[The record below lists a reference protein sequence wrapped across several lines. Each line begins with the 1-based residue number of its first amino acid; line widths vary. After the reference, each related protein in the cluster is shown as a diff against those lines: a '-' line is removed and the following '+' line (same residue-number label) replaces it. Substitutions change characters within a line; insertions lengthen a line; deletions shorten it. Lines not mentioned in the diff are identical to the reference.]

1 MKKFLFTLAALL
13 MAGSLCAEEYF
24 FIDDIQ
30 LTQEEAAAGVKKVVN
45 VKAHFDYAVSAWQ
58 VDFTLPEGVTIDM
71 AAKGSD
77 MTLTYQNQFVDEETL
92 DEYYAEATY
101 TPNLST
107 NDDKTRIIVAVMDTK
122 EYDPETGNAY
132 GICWRPGDYEQM
144 WRVRLVFPAGFEGG
158 DIVINSQPACGAN
171 IMPGLE
177 PCPKNQ
183 SNDKVCTVSVEGTTP
198 EPEVTE
204 KPVITWEA
212 NDETQEVVITVTGAG
227 EIVLYNDDVEVA
239 RGESPLTYT
248 VPYTDDPEGEEMGFS
263 ATAQE
268 EGKEVSEYALAT
280 VEVPGKPQV
289 VPDVTPKPIIEVLTD
304 MESETV
310 TVRATGYGHI
320 CIYWDDQLM
329 AEGDG
334 VAEWVIPF
342 GEDPE
347 GEEYGVSA
355 TAQEEGY
362 EVSEY
367 ALETVFVPGKAEPQP
382 YETPAPEIAT
392 DLTDDALVITATG
405 EGTVTVYVQTIDNE
419 TGEMT
424 VETYEGEGTVT
435 VEVPRGDEAYFI
447 NYWAVAQAD
456 EDAVPGSTQVSY
468 FVEVPAKEV
477 TPVDPSHDQGVWIV
491 TYLVDG
497 SEFWQEMLPSN
508 DDYTCIVRFSYG
520 NYGTFPYDPNKSMAE
535 NDAMRPD
542 MPFYIVI
549 DGVRYGAAEDG
560 TLCVLGTALSN
571 ELFENENLYVLEH
584 ALGRVYNMG
593 VAIDELDPSKK
604 YVYAAVAAYTE
615 VEEMNASK
623 TVAGVRYFN
632 MAGQE
637 MQEANGMTIVVTTYT
652 DGTTSA
658 VKVMK

>member
-13 MAGSLCAEEYF
+13 MAGSLYADNYLYIEDFEVAQADMGDY
-24 FIDDIQ
+24 I
-30 LTQEEAAAGVKKVVN
+30 EVPVM
-45 VKAHFDYAVSAWQ
+45 AHFDQYVSAWQ
-58 VDFTLPEGVTIDM
+58 VNITLPDGLTFDGNAEAGE
-71 AAKGSD
+71 D
-77 MTLTYQNQFVDEETL
+77 MTISYINDKGKNK
-92 DEYYAEATY
+92 TY
-101 TPNLST
+101 TLSLSQT
-107 NDDKTRIIVAVMDTK
+107 VG
-122 EYDPETGNAY
+122 ETTAAFIAASQQEGYYEVDGAWVSY
-132 GICWRPGDYEQM
+132 GAIKWEPGDYEEM
-144 WRVRLVFPAGFEGG
+144 FILYIVPAANFNGG
-158 DIVINSQPACGAN
+158 EIVVHTEPASGAD
-171 IMPGLE
+171 PRGE
-177 PCPKNQ
+177 VCPKNTEF
-183 SNDKVCTVSVEGTTP
+183 DKVCTVTVEGGAQ
-198 EPEVTE
+198 PEVTE
-204 KPVITWEA
+204 APVITY
-212 NDETQEVVITVTGAG
+212 DEETFTVTATGAG
-227 EIVLYNDDVEVA
+227 EVKLYVNGEEVENPYTFEL
-239 RGESPLTYT
+239 GEEETTYT
-248 VPYTDDPEGEEMGFS
+248 VT

-268 EGKEVSEYALAT
+268 EGKEISETAT
-280 VEVPGKPQV
+280 LEVTVPAAPV
-289 VPDVTPKPIIEVLTD
+289 VIEVTPKPIIDVFDDPEAQ
-304 MESETV
+304 TV
-310 TVRATGYGHI
+310 TVKASGYGHI
-320 CIYWDDQLM
+320 CIYWDDMLQ
-329 AEGDG
+329 AEGEG
-334 VAEWVIPF
+334 EAVWVIPY
-342 GEDPE
+342 GDDPE

-355 TAQEEGY
+355 TAQEEGK

-382 YETPAPEIAT
+382 YETPAPEVVET
-392 DLTDDALVITATG
+392 MTDDALMITATG
-405 EGTVTVYVQTIDNE
+405 EGTVTIYVQTIDNE

-424 VETYEGEGTVT
+424 TETYEGEGTVSA
-435 VEVPRGDEAYFI
+435 VIPRGDEAYFI

-456 EDAVPGSTQVSY
+456 EDAVPGSTQVAY

-477 TPVDPSHDQGVWIV
+477 TPVDPSHEQGVWIV

-508 DDYTCIVRFSYG
+508 NDYTCIVRFSYG

-535 NDAMRPD
+535 NDAMRPN

-571 ELFENENLYVLEH
+571 ELFENENDYVLEN

>member
-13 MAGSLCAEEYF
+13 MASNLYADQMF
-24 FIDDIQ
+24 FIDDFEVS
-30 LTQEEAAAGVKKVVN
+30 QELLQNENARQRRMKVN
-45 VKAHFDYAVSAWQ
+45 VKAHFDYLVSGWQ
-58 VDFTLPEGVTIDM
+58 VNLTLPEGVEIKNCEALEGMTIQGLD
-71 AAKGSD
+71 AEGYPKAFPVALSNN
-77 MTLTYQNQFVDEETL
+77 LTAGTFIGASTEAG
-92 DEYYAEATY
+92 YYYPEGQGPDTDDP
-101 TPNLST
+101 TPIGAN
-107 NDDKTRIIVAVMDTK
+107 KWV
-122 EYDPETGNAY
+122 
-132 GICWRPGDYEQM
+132 PGDYVMFSVTLEFSQD
-144 WRVRLVFPAGFEGG
+144 FQGG
-158 DIVINSQPACGAN
+158 EIGVEASYACGDDPRADL
-171 IMPGLE
+171 I
-177 PCPKNQ
+177 CPKNLT
-183 SNDKVCTVSVEGTTP
+183 SEATCTVTVEGGS
-198 EPEVTE
+198 EPEKTE
-204 KPVITWEA
+204 APVITYD
-212 NDETQEVVITVTGAG
+212 DETFTVSATGAG
-227 EIVLYNDDVEVA
+227 TVKLYVNGEEVSNPYTFEL
-239 RGESPLTYT
+239 GEEETIYT
-248 VPYTDDPEGEEMGFS
+248 VT

-268 EGKEVSEYALAT
+268 EGKEISETAT
-280 VEVPGKPQV
+280 LEVTVPAAPVVVE
-289 VPDVTPKPIIEVLTD
+289 VTPKPIIDVLTD
-304 MESETV
+304 QESETV
-310 TVRATGYGHI
+310 TVRATGDGHI

-329 AEGDG
+329 AEGEG

-355 TAQEEGY
+355 TAQEEGK

-367 ALETVFVPGKAEPQP
+367 ALATVFVPGKAEPQP
-382 YETPAPEIAT
+382 YETPAPAVTTEET
-392 DLTDDALVITATG
+392 DEAIVITATG
-405 EGTVTVYVQTIDNE
+405 EGTVTLYVQIIDNE

-424 VETYEGEGTVT
+424 TETYEGEGTVSA
-435 VEVPRGDEAYFI
+435 VVPRGEETYYI
-447 NYWAVAQAD
+447 NYWAVAQAN
-456 EDAVPGSTQVSY
+456 EDAEPGSTQVSY
-468 FVEVPAKEV
+468 FVEVPAKEII
-477 TPVDPSHDQGVWIV
+477 PVDPSHEQGVWIV
-491 TYLVDG
+491 TFLAG
-497 SEFWQEMLPSN
+497 GEEFWQEMLPSN
-508 DDYTCIVRFSYG
+508 EDYTCIVRFSYG

-571 ELFENENLYVLEH
+571 ELYENENLYVLEH

>member
-1 MKKFLFTLAALL
+1 MKHAVAGPDLNINTLDAV
-13 MAGSLCAEEYF
+13 GNP
-24 FIDDIQ
+24 
-30 LTQEEAAAGVKKVVN
+30 KVVVN
-45 VKAHFDYAVSAWQ
+45 DVNFSAADNKII
-58 VDFTLPEGVTIDM
+58 VACVTAGYYYPEGADPDEDDPVTCM
-71 AAKGSD
+71 AAKW
-77 MTLTYQNQFVDEETL
+77 E
-92 DEYYAEATY
+92 
-101 TPNLST
+101 
-107 NDDKTRIIVAVMDTK
+107 
-122 EYDPETGNAY
+122 
-132 GICWRPGDYEQM
+132 PGDYDCMVTVTLQFAQE
-144 WRVRLVFPAGFEGG
+144 FTGG
-158 DIVINSQPACGAN
+158 DLIVKTEPASGQDPRGN
-171 IMPGLE
+171 T
-177 PCPKNQ
+177 CPKNEVWE
-183 SNDKVCTVSVEGTTP
+183 KTCVITVEGGTV

-204 KPVITWEA
+204 TPVITWEA
-212 NDETQEVVITVTGAG
+212 NDEAQEVVITVTGAG
-227 EIVLYNDDVEVA
+227 ELVLYNDDVEVA

-280 VEVPGKPQV
+280 VEVPGKTPV
-289 VPDVTPKPIIEVLTD
+289 APEVTEAPVITYDE
-304 MESETV
+304 ETF
-310 TVRATGYGHI
+310 T
-320 CIYWDDQLM
+320 
-329 AEGDG
+329 
-334 VAEWVIPF
+334 
-342 GEDPE
+342 
-347 GEEYGVSA
+347 VSA
-355 TAQEEGY
+355 TGAGEVKLYVNGEEVENPYTFELGEEETTYTVTATAKEEGKEISETATL
-362 EVSEY
+362 EV
-367 ALETVFVPGKAEPQP
+367 TVPGKAEPQP
-382 YETPAPEIAT
+382 YETPAPEIVET
-392 DLTDDALVITATG
+392 MTDDALLITANG
-405 EGTVTVYVQTIDNE
+405 EGTVTLYVQTIDNE

-424 VETYEGEGTVT
+424 TETYEGEGTVSA
-435 VEVPRGDEAYFI
+435 VIPRGEETYYI
-447 NYWAVAQAD
+447 NYWAVAQAN
-456 EDAVPGSTQVSY
+456 EDAEPGSTQVAY

-477 TPVDPSHDQGVWIV
+477 TPVDPSHEQGVWIV
-491 TYLVDG
+491 TFLAG
-497 SEFWQEMLPSN
+497 GEEFWQEMLPSN
-508 DDYTCIVRFSYG
+508 EDYTCIVRFSYG

>member
-13 MAGSLCAEEYF
+13 MAGSLYADNYLYIEDFEVAQADMGDY
-24 FIDDIQ
+24 I
-30 LTQEEAAAGVKKVVN
+30 EVPVM
-45 VKAHFDYAVSAWQ
+45 AHFDQYVSAWQ
-58 VDFTLPEGVTIDM
+58 VNITLPDGLTFDGNAEAGE
-71 AAKGSD
+71 D
-77 MTLTYQNQFVDEETL
+77 MTISYINDKGKNK
-92 DEYYAEATY
+92 TY
-101 TPNLST
+101 TLSLSQT
-107 NDDKTRIIVAVMDTK
+107 VG
-122 EYDPETGNAY
+122 ETTAAFIAASQQEGYYEVDGAWVSY
-132 GICWRPGDYEQM
+132 GAIKWEPGDYEEM
-144 WRVRLVFPAGFEGG
+144 FILYIVPAANFNGG
-158 DIVINSQPACGAN
+158 EIVVHTEPASGAD
-171 IMPGLE
+171 PRGE
-177 PCPKNQ
+177 VCPKNTEF
-183 SNDKVCTVSVEGTTP
+183 DKVCTVTVEGGTV

-329 AEGDG
+329 AEGEG

-382 YETPAPEIAT
+382 YETPAPEVVET
-392 DLTDDALVITATG
+392 MTDDALMITATG
-405 EGTVTVYVQTIDNE
+405 EGTVTIYVQTIDNE

-424 VETYEGEGTVT
+424 TETYEGEGTVSA
-435 VEVPRGDEAYFI
+435 VIPRGDEAYFI

-456 EDAVPGSTQVSY
+456 EDAVPGSTQVAY

-477 TPVDPSHDQGVWIV
+477 TPVDPSHEQGVWIV

-508 DDYTCIVRFSYG
+508 NDYTCIVRFSYG

-535 NDAMRPD
+535 NDAMRPN

-571 ELFENENLYVLEH
+571 ELFENENDYVLEN

>member
-13 MAGSLCAEEYF
+13 MAGSLYADNYLYIEDFEITEDSYMEGLVNADGEEF
-24 FIDDIQ
+24 TGI
-30 LTQEEAAAGVKKVVN
+30 LVPVA
-45 VKAHFDYAVSAWQ
+45 AHFEQYVSAWE
-58 VDFTLPEGVTIDM
+58 VTINMPEGLTAKNFMTGDGATISYKNNLGQNKSLEASITTMDYVKYIAITTAATMGYWKPEGSTKWEAYGVVKWDPGEYADM
-71 AAKGSD
+71 FYLMVEVDPTFNGGEIVVHTAPSSGSD
-77 MTLTYQNQFVDEETL
+77 
-92 DEYYAEATY
+92 
-101 TPNLST
+101 
-107 NDDKTRIIVAVMDTK
+107 TRGEV
-122 EYDPETGNAY
+122 
-132 GICWRPGDYEQM
+132 
-144 WRVRLVFPAGFEGG
+144 
-158 DIVINSQPACGAN
+158 
-171 IMPGLE
+171 
-177 PCPKNQ
+177 CPKNTEF
-183 SNDKVCTVSVEGTTP
+183 DKVCNVTAEGTTP
-198 EPEVTE
+198 VPEVTAT
-204 KPVITWEA
+204 PVINW
-212 NDETQEVVITVTGAG
+212 DEETFTVSATGAG
-227 EIVLYNDDVEVA
+227 TVKLYVNGEEVSNPYTFEL
-239 RGESPLTYT
+239 GEEETTYT
-248 VPYTDDPEGEEMGFS
+248 VT

-268 EGKEVSEYALAT
+268 EGKEISETAT
-280 VEVPGKPQV
+280 LEVTVPAAPVVVE
-289 VPDVTPKPIIEVLTD
+289 VTPKPIIEVLTD
-304 MESETV
+304 QESETV

-320 CIYWDDQLM
+320 CIYWDDQLQ
-329 AEGDG
+329 AEGEG

-382 YETPAPEIAT
+382 YETPAPEVVET
-392 DLTDDALVITATG
+392 MTDDALMITATG
-405 EGTVTVYVQTIDNE
+405 EGTVTIYVQTIDNE

-424 VETYEGEGTVT
+424 TETYEGEGTVSA
-435 VEVPRGDEAYFI
+435 VIPRGDEAYFI

-456 EDAVPGSTQVSY
+456 EDAVPGSTQVAY

-477 TPVDPSHDQGVWIV
+477 TPVDPSHEQGVWIV

-508 DDYTCIVRFSYG
+508 NDYTCIVRFSYG

>member
-13 MAGSLCAEEYF
+13 MAGSLYADNYLYIEDFEVAQADMGDY
-24 FIDDIQ
+24 I
-30 LTQEEAAAGVKKVVN
+30 EVPVM
-45 VKAHFDYAVSAWQ
+45 AHFDQYVSAWQ
-58 VDFTLPEGVTIDM
+58 VNITLPDGLTFDGNAEAGE
-71 AAKGSD
+71 D
-77 MTLTYQNQFVDEETL
+77 MTIPYINDKGKNK
-92 DEYYAEATY
+92 TY
-101 TPNLST
+101 TLSLSQT
-107 NDDKTRIIVAVMDTK
+107 VG
-122 EYDPETGNAY
+122 ETTAAFIAASQQEGYYEVDGAWVSY
-132 GICWRPGDYEQM
+132 GAIKWEPGDYEEM
-144 WRVRLVFPAGFEGG
+144 FILYIVPAANFNGG
-158 DIVINSQPACGAN
+158 EIVVHTEPASGAD
-171 IMPGLE
+171 PRGE
-177 PCPKNQ
+177 VCPKNTEF
-183 SNDKVCTVSVEGTTP
+183 DKVCTVTVEGGTV
-198 EPEVTE
+198 EPEVTAT
-204 KPVITWEA
+204 PVINW
-212 NDETQEVVITVTGAG
+212 DEETFTVSATGAG
-227 EIVLYNDDVEVA
+227 TVKLYVNGEEVSNPYTFEL
-239 RGESPLTYT
+239 GEEETTYT
-248 VPYTDDPEGEEMGFS
+248 VT

-268 EGKEVSEYALAT
+268 EGKEISETAT
-280 VEVPGKPQV
+280 LEVTVPAAPVVVE
-289 VPDVTPKPIIEVLTD
+289 VTPKPIIEVLTD
-304 MESETV
+304 QESETV
-310 TVRATGYGHI
+310 TVRATGDGHI
-320 CIYWDDQLM
+320 CIYWDDQLQ
-329 AEGDG
+329 AEGEG

-355 TAQEEGY
+355 TAQEEGK

-367 ALETVFVPGKAEPQP
+367 ALATVFVPGKSVEPQP
-382 YETPAPEIAT
+382 YETPAPEIVET
-392 DLTDDALVITATG
+392 MTDDALLITATG
-405 EGTVTVYVQTIDNE
+405 EGTVTLYVQTIDNE

-424 VETYEGEGTVT
+424 TETYEGEGTVSA
-435 VEVPRGDEAYFI
+435 VIPRGEETYYI
-447 NYWAVAQAD
+447 NYWAVAQAN
-456 EDAVPGSTQVSY
+456 EDAEPGSTQVSY

-477 TPVDPSHDQGVWIV
+477 TPVDPSHEQGVWIV
-491 TYLVDG
+491 TFLAG
-497 SEFWQEMLPSN
+497 GEEFWQEMLPSN
-508 DDYTCIVRFSYG
+508 EDYTCIVRFSYG

>member
-13 MAGSLCAEEYF
+13 MAGSLYADNYLYIEDFEVAQADMGDY
-24 FIDDIQ
+24 I
-30 LTQEEAAAGVKKVVN
+30 EVPVM
-45 VKAHFDYAVSAWQ
+45 AHFDQYVSAWQ
-58 VDFTLPEGVTIDM
+58 VNITLPDGLTFDGNAEAGE
-71 AAKGSD
+71 D
-77 MTLTYQNQFVDEETL
+77 MTIPYINDKGKNK
-92 DEYYAEATY
+92 TY
-101 TPNLST
+101 TLSLSQT
-107 NDDKTRIIVAVMDTK
+107 VG
-122 EYDPETGNAY
+122 ETTAAFIAASQQEGYYEVDGAWVSY
-132 GICWRPGDYEQM
+132 GAIKWEPGDYEEM
-144 WRVRLVFPAGFEGG
+144 FILYIVPAANFNGG
-158 DIVINSQPACGAN
+158 EIVVHTEPASGAD
-171 IMPGLE
+171 PRGE
-177 PCPKNQ
+177 VCPKNTEF
-183 SNDKVCTVSVEGTTP
+183 DKVCTVTVEGGTV
-198 EPEVTE
+198 EPEVTAT
-204 KPVITWEA
+204 PVINW
-212 NDETQEVVITVTGAG
+212 DEETFTVSATGAG
-227 EIVLYNDDVEVA
+227 EVKLYVNGEEVENPYTFEL
-239 RGESPLTYT
+239 GEEETTYT
-248 VPYTDDPEGEEMGFS
+248 VT
-263 ATAQE
+263 ATAKE
-268 EGKEVSEYALAT
+268 EGKEISETAT
-280 VEVPGKPQV
+280 LEVTVPAAPV
-289 VPDVTPKPIIEVLTD
+289 VIEVTPKPIIDVLTD
-304 MESETV
+304 QESETV
-310 TVRATGYGHI
+310 TVRATGDGHI
-320 CIYWDDQLM
+320 CIYWDDQLQ
-329 AEGDG
+329 AEGEG

-355 TAQEEGY
+355 TAQEEGK

-367 ALETVFVPGKAEPQP
+367 ALATVFVPGKSGEQPP

-477 TPVDPSHDQGVWIV
+477 TPVDPSHEQGVWIV
-491 TYLVDG
+491 TFLEG
-497 SEFWQEMLPSN
+497 GEEFWQEMLPSN
-508 DDYTCIVRFSYG
+508 NDYTCIVRFSYG

-615 VEEMNASK
+615 LEEMNASK

>member
-107 NDDKTRIIVAVMDTK
+107 NDDKTRVIVAVMDTK

-144 WRVRLVFPAGFEGG
+144 WRVRLVFPAGFQGG

-183 SNDKVCTVSVEGTTP
+183 NNESVCTVSVEGGAQ
-198 EPEVTE
+198 PEVTAT
-204 KPVITWEA
+204 PVINW
-212 NDETQEVVITVTGAG
+212 DEETFTVSATGAG
-227 EIVLYNDDVEVA
+227 EVKLYVNGEEVENPYTFEL
-239 RGESPLTYT
+239 GEEETTYT
-248 VPYTDDPEGEEMGFS
+248 VT
-263 ATAQE
+263 ATAKE
-268 EGKEVSEYALAT
+268 EGKEISETAT
-280 VEVPGKPQV
+280 LEVTVPAAPVVVE
-289 VPDVTPKPIIEVLTD
+289 VTPKPIIDVLTD
-304 MESETV
+304 QESETV
-310 TVRATGYGHI
+310 TVRATGDGHI
-320 CIYWDDQLM
+320 CIYWDDQLQ
-329 AEGDG
+329 AEGEG

-355 TAQEEGY
+355 TAQEEGK

-367 ALETVFVPGKAEPQP
+367 ALATVFVPGKAEPQP

-424 VETYEGEGTVT
+424 VETYEGEGTVSA
-435 VEVPRGDEAYFI
+435 VIPRGEETYYI
-447 NYWAVAQAD
+447 NYWAVAQAN
-456 EDAVPGSTQVSY
+456 EDAEPGSTQVSY
-468 FVEVPAKEV
+468 FVEVPAKV
-477 TPVDPSHDQGVWIV
+477 DVPPVDPEDHSQGVWIV
-491 TYLVDG
+491 TYRYNEATGEYYEWWD
-497 SEFWQEMLPSN
+497 EMLPSN
-508 DDYTCIVRFSYG
+508 GDFTCVVRFSYG
-520 NYGTFPYDPNKSMAE
+520 DYGHFPYDPNKTDAE
-535 NDAMRPD
+535 NDALRPD

-549 DGVRYGAAEDG
+549 NGVRYGAAEDG

-571 ELFENENLYVLEH
+571 PLYENENLYVLEH
-584 ALGRVYNMG
+584 ALGRPYNMG
-593 VAIDELDPSKK
+593 VNIDETDPSKMF
-604 YVYAAVAAYTE
+604 VYAAVAGGYTE
-615 VEEMNASK
+615 LEEMNASK

>member
-13 MAGSLCAEEYF
+13 MAGSLYADNYLYIEDFEVAQADMGDY
-24 FIDDIQ
+24 I
-30 LTQEEAAAGVKKVVN
+30 EVPVM
-45 VKAHFDYAVSAWQ
+45 AHFDQYVSAWQ
-58 VDFTLPEGVTIDM
+58 VNITLPDGLTFDGNAEAGE
-71 AAKGSD
+71 D
-77 MTLTYQNQFVDEETL
+77 MTIPYINDKGKNK
-92 DEYYAEATY
+92 TY
-101 TPNLST
+101 TLSLSQT
-107 NDDKTRIIVAVMDTK
+107 VG
-122 EYDPETGNAY
+122 ETTAAFIAASQQEGYYEVDGAWVSY
-132 GICWRPGDYEQM
+132 GAIKWEPGDYEEM
-144 WRVRLVFPAGFEGG
+144 FILYIVPAADFKGG
-158 DIVINSQPACGAN
+158 EIVVHTEPASGAD
-171 IMPGLE
+171 PRGE
-177 PCPKNQ
+177 VCPKNTEF
-183 SNDKVCTVSVEGTTP
+183 DKVCTVTVEGGTV
-198 EPEVTE
+198 EPEVTAT
-204 KPVITWEA
+204 PVINW
-212 NDETQEVVITVTGAG
+212 DEETFTVSATGAG
-227 EIVLYNDDVEVA
+227 EVKLYVNGEEVENPYTFEL
-239 RGESPLTYT
+239 GEEETTYT
-248 VPYTDDPEGEEMGFS
+248 VT

-268 EGKEVSEYALAT
+268 EGKEISETAT
-280 VEVPGKPQV
+280 LEVTVPAAPVVVE
-289 VPDVTPKPIIEVLTD
+289 VTPKPIIEVLTD
-304 MESETV
+304 QESETV
-310 TVRATGYGHI
+310 TVRATGDGHI
-320 CIYWDDQLM
+320 CIYWDDQLQ
-329 AEGDG
+329 AEGEG

-355 TAQEEGY
+355 TAQEEGK

-367 ALETVFVPGKAEPQP
+367 ALATVFVPGKSGEQPP

-477 TPVDPSHDQGVWIV
+477 TPVDPSHEQGVWIV
-491 TYLVDG
+491 TFLEG
-497 SEFWQEMLPSN
+497 GEEFWQEMLPSN
-508 DDYTCIVRFSYG
+508 NDYTCIVRFSYG

-615 VEEMNASK
+615 LEEMNASK

>member
-1 MKKFLFTLAALL
+1 MFILYIVPAANFN
-13 MAGSLCAEEYF
+13 GGE
-24 FIDDIQ
+24 I
-30 LTQEEAAAGVKKVVN
+30 VVHTEP
-45 VKAHFDYAVSAWQ
+45 ASGA
-58 VDFTLPEGVTIDM
+58 
-71 AAKGSD
+71 
-77 MTLTYQNQFVDEETL
+77 
-92 DEYYAEATY
+92 
-101 TPNLST
+101 
-107 NDDKTRIIVAVMDTK
+107 
-122 EYDPETGNAY
+122 DPRGE
-132 GICWRPGDYEQM
+132 
-144 WRVRLVFPAGFEGG
+144 V
-158 DIVINSQPACGAN
+158 
-171 IMPGLE
+171 
-177 PCPKNQ
+177 CPKNTEF
-183 SNDKVCTVSVEGTTP
+183 DKVCTVTVEGGTV
-198 EPEVTE
+198 EPEVTAT
-204 KPVITWEA
+204 PVINW
-212 NDETQEVVITVTGAG
+212 DEETFTVSATGAG
-227 EIVLYNDDVEVA
+227 EVKLYVNGEEVENPYTFEL
-239 RGESPLTYT
+239 GEEETTYT
-248 VPYTDDPEGEEMGFS
+248 VT

-268 EGKEVSEYALAT
+268 EGKEISETAT
-280 VEVPGKPQV
+280 LEVTVPAAPVVVE
-289 VPDVTPKPIIEVLTD
+289 VTPKPIIDVLTD
-304 MESETV
+304 QESETV
-310 TVRATGYGHI
+310 TVRATGDGHI

-329 AEGDG
+329 AEGEG

-355 TAQEEGY
+355 TAQEEGK

-367 ALETVFVPGKAEPQP
+367 ALATVFVPGKSVEPQP
-382 YETPAPEIAT
+382 YETPAPEIVET
-392 DLTDDALVITATG
+392 MTDDALLITATG
-405 EGTVTVYVQTIDNE
+405 EGTVTLYVQTIDNE

-424 VETYEGEGTVT
+424 TETYEGEGTVSA
-435 VEVPRGDEAYFI
+435 VIPRGEEAYYI
-447 NYWAVAQAD
+447 NYWAVAQAN
-456 EDAVPGSTQVSY
+456 EDAEPGSTQVAY

-477 TPVDPSHDQGVWIV
+477 TPVDPSHEQGVWIV
-491 TYLVDG
+491 TFLAG
-497 SEFWQEMLPSN
+497 GEEFWQEMLPSN
-508 DDYTCIVRFSYG
+508 EDYTCIVRFSYG

>member
-1 MKKFLFTLAALL
+1 MKKFLFTLAALM
-13 MAGSLCAEEYF
+13 MAGSAFADNYF
-24 FIDDIQ
+24 FIEDFEVPQDK
-30 LTQEEAAAGVKKVVN
+30 LGSTMKVD
-45 VKAHFDYAVSAWQ
+45 VKAHFDNYVSAWQ
-58 VDFTLPEGVTIDM
+58 FDLGYMEENGDVVMNALPEGITKVTSAAGADM
-71 AAKGSD
+71 KN
-77 MTLTYQNQFVDEETL
+77 MP
-92 DEYYAEATY
+92 Y
-101 TPNLST
+101 TGDDGEDYDDYSPNLKKGM
-107 NDDKTRIIVAVMDTK
+107 DGTRIIVAADQ
-122 EYDPETGNAY
+122 GNYSPDGELY
-132 GICWRPGDYEQM
+132 GCVKWAPADYGQM
-144 WRVRLVFPAGFEGG
+144 WTFTFTIAADFKGATLVLQTAP
-158 DIVINSQPACGAN
+158 SCGTDTRPEVQENA
-171 IMPGLE
+171 
-177 PCPKNQ
+177 CPKNETFVR
-183 SNDKVCTVSVEGTTP
+183 NTVITVEGGTV

-204 KPVITWEA
+204 KPVITTE
-212 NDETQEVVITVTGAG
+212 EVENGVMVTATGNG
-227 EIVLYNDDVEVA
+227 HICLYVEDVLVA
-239 RGESPLTYT
+239 
-248 VPYTDDPEGEEMGFS
+248 EGEGTASYLIESSELEEEYGVS

-280 VEVPGKPQV
+280 VYVPAAVV
-289 VPDVTPKPIIEVLTD
+289 VPEVTPKPIIDILTD
-304 MESETV
+304 QESETV

-329 AEGDG
+329 AEGEG

-367 ALETVFVPGKAEPQP
+367 ALATVFVPGKAEPQP
-382 YETPAPEIAT
+382 YETPAPEVVET
-392 DLTDDALVITATG
+392 MTDDALLITATG
-405 EGTVTVYVQTIDNE
+405 EGTVTIYVQTIDNE
-419 TGEMT
+419 TGAIT
-424 VETYEGEGTVT
+424 TETYEGEGTVSA
-435 VEVPRGDEAYFI
+435 VIPRGDETYFI
-447 NYWAVAQAD
+447 NYWAVAQAN
-456 EDAVPGSTQVSY
+456 EDAEPGSTQVSY
-468 FVEVPAKEV
+468 FVEVPAQEI
-477 TPVDPSHDQGVWIV
+477 TPVDPSHEQGVWIV

-497 SEFWQEMLPSN
+497 TEFWQEMLPSN
-508 DDYTCIVRFSYG
+508 NDYTCIVRFSYG

-535 NDAMRPD
+535 NDAMRPN

-571 ELFENENLYVLEH
+571 ELFENENDYVLEN

>member
-13 MAGSLCAEEYF
+13 MAGTAFADNYLFIEDFEVTEESYMEGLVDADGNEF
-24 FIDDIQ
+24 TGLLIPV
-30 LTQEEAAAGVKKVVN
+30 A
-45 VKAHFDYAVSAWQ
+45 AHFDQYVSAWQ
-58 VDFTLPEGVTIDM
+58 LAITMPDGLTVKNFMTGDAATISYKNNLGQNKTVEAGITTTDFLNYIALTSATVMGYWKPEG
-71 AAKGSD
+71 
-77 MTLTYQNQFVDEETL
+77 
-92 DEYYAEATY
+92 
-101 TPNLST
+101 ST
-107 NDDKTRIIVAVMDTK
+107 KW
-122 EYDPETGNAY
+122 ESY
-132 GICWRPGDYEQM
+132 GVVKWEPGDYADMIYLMVDVAPNFNGGEI
-144 WRVRLVFPAGFEGG
+144 VVHTEPASGSDTRGE
-158 DIVINSQPACGAN
+158 V
-171 IMPGLE
+171 
-177 PCPKNQ
+177 CPKNTEF
-183 SNDKVCTVSVEGTTP
+183 DKVCTVTVEGGTVEPEVTATPVINWDEETFTVSATGAGTVKLYVNGEEVSNPYTFELGEEETTYTVTATAQEEGKEISETATLEVTVP
-198 EPEVTE
+198 AAPVVVEVTE

-227 EIVLYNDDVEVA
+227 ELVLYNDDIEVA

-263 ATAQE
+263 ATAKE

-280 VEVPGKPQV
+280 VEVPGKSV
-289 VPDVTPKPIIEVLTD
+289 
-304 MESETV
+304 
-310 TVRATGYGHI
+310 
-320 CIYWDDQLM
+320 
-329 AEGDG
+329 
-334 VAEWVIPF
+334 
-342 GEDPE
+342 
-347 GEEYGVSA
+347 
-355 TAQEEGY
+355 
-362 EVSEY
+362 
-367 ALETVFVPGKAEPQP
+367 EPQP
-382 YETPAPEIAT
+382 YETPAPEIVET
-392 DLTDDALVITATG
+392 MTDDALLITANG
-405 EGTVTVYVQTIDNE
+405 EGTVTLYVQTIDNE

-424 VETYEGEGTVT
+424 TETYEGEGTVSA
-435 VEVPRGDEAYFI
+435 VIPRGDEAYFI
-447 NYWAVAQAD
+447 NYWAVAQAN
-456 EDAVPGSTQVSY
+456 EDAEPGSTQVSY
-468 FVEVPAKEV
+468 FIEVPAKEII
-477 TPVDPSHDQGVWIV
+477 PVDPSHEQGVWIV
-491 TYLVDG
+491 TFLAG
-497 SEFWQEMLPSN
+497 GEEFWQEMLPSN
-508 DDYTCIVRFSYG
+508 EDYTCIVRFSYG

>member
-107 NDDKTRIIVAVMDTK
+107 NDDKTRVIVAVMDTK

-144 WRVRLVFPAGFEGG
+144 WRVRLVFPAGFQGG

-183 SNDKVCTVSVEGTTP
+183 NNESVCTVSVEGGAQ
-198 EPEVTE
+198 PEVTAT
-204 KPVITWEA
+204 PVINW
-212 NDETQEVVITVTGAG
+212 DEETFTVSATGAG
-227 EIVLYNDDVEVA
+227 EVKLYVNGEEVENPYTFEL
-239 RGESPLTYT
+239 GEEETTYT
-248 VPYTDDPEGEEMGFS
+248 VT
-263 ATAQE
+263 ATAKE
-268 EGKEVSEYALAT
+268 EGKEISETAT
-280 VEVPGKPQV
+280 LEVTVPAAPVVVE
-289 VPDVTPKPIIEVLTD
+289 VTPKPIIDVLTD
-304 MESETV
+304 QESETV
-310 TVRATGYGHI
+310 TVRATGDGHI

-329 AEGDG
+329 AEGEG

-355 TAQEEGY
+355 TAQEEGK

-367 ALETVFVPGKAEPQP
+367 ALATVFVPGKAEPQP

-405 EGTVTVYVQTIDNE
+405 
-419 TGEMT
+419 
-424 VETYEGEGTVT
+424 
-435 VEVPRGDEAYFI
+435 
-447 NYWAVAQAD
+447 
-456 EDAVPGSTQVSY
+456 
-468 FVEVPAKEV
+468 
-477 TPVDPSHDQGVWIV
+477 
-491 TYLVDG
+491 
-497 SEFWQEMLPSN
+497 
-508 DDYTCIVRFSYG
+508 
-520 NYGTFPYDPNKSMAE
+520 
-535 NDAMRPD
+535 
-542 MPFYIVI
+542 
-549 DGVRYGAAEDG
+549 
-560 TLCVLGTALSN
+560 
-571 ELFENENLYVLEH
+571 
-584 ALGRVYNMG
+584 
-593 VAIDELDPSKK
+593 
-604 YVYAAVAAYTE
+604 
-615 VEEMNASK
+615 
-623 TVAGVRYFN
+623 
-632 MAGQE
+632 
-637 MQEANGMTIVVTTYT
+637 
-652 DGTTSA
+652 
-658 VKVMK
+658 

>member
-13 MAGSLCAEEYF
+13 MAGSMVAENYLYMEDF
-24 FIDDIQ
+24 EVSQELLAQTAGKNRRMDIP
-30 LTQEEAAAGVKKVVN
+30 L
-45 VKAHFDYAVSAWQ
+45 KAHFDNRVSAFT
-58 VDFTLPEGVTIDM
+58 VTLTLPEGVDLKNAVAGPDLNI
-71 AAKGSD
+71 
-77 MTLTYQNQFVDEETL
+77 NTL
-92 DEYYAEATY
+92 DAVGN
-101 TPNLST
+101 PKVVV
-107 NDDKTRIIVAVMDTK
+107 NDVNFSAADSKIIVACVTAGYYYP
-122 EYDPETGNAY
+122 EGADPDEDDPVTCLAAK
-132 GICWRPGDYEQM
+132 WEPGDYDCMVTVTLQFAQE
-144 WRVRLVFPAGFEGG
+144 FTGG
-158 DIVINSQPACGAN
+158 DLIVKTEPASGQDPRGN
-171 IMPGLE
+171 T
-177 PCPKNQ
+177 CPKNEVWE
-183 SNDKVCTVSVEGTTP
+183 KTCVITVEGGTV

-227 EIVLYNDDVEVA
+227 ELVLYNDDVEVA

-280 VEVPGKPQV
+280 VEVPGKTPV
-289 VPDVTPKPIIEVLTD
+289 APEVTEAPVITYDE
-304 MESETV
+304 ETF
-310 TVRATGYGHI
+310 T
-320 CIYWDDQLM
+320 
-329 AEGDG
+329 
-334 VAEWVIPF
+334 
-342 GEDPE
+342 
-347 GEEYGVSA
+347 VSA
-355 TAQEEGY
+355 TGAGEVKLYVNGEEVENPYTFELGEEETTYTVTATAKEEGKEISETATL
-362 EVSEY
+362 EV
-367 ALETVFVPGKAEPQP
+367 TVPGKAEPQP
-382 YETPAPEIAT
+382 YETPAPEVVET
-392 DLTDDALVITATG
+392 MTDDALMITATG
-405 EGTVTVYVQTIDNE
+405 EGTVTIYVQTIDNE

-424 VETYEGEGTVT
+424 TETYEGEGTVSA
-435 VEVPRGDEAYFI
+435 VVPRGEETYYI
-447 NYWAVAQAD
+447 NYWAVAQAN
-456 EDAVPGSTQVSY
+456 EDAEPGSTQVSY

-477 TPVDPSHDQGVWIV
+477 TPVDPSHEQGVWIV
-491 TYLVDG
+491 TFLAG
-497 SEFWQEMLPSN
+497 GEEFWQEMLPSN
-508 DDYTCIVRFSYG
+508 EDYTCIVRFSYG

>member
-24 FIDDIQ
+24 FMDDIQ
-30 LTQEEAAAGVKKVVN
+30 LTQEEAANGCAKVVN
-45 VKAHFDYAVSAWQ
+45 VKAHFDYAVSAWEAN
-58 VDFTLPEGVTIDM
+58 FTLPEGVTIGTH
-71 AAKGSD
+71 AKGSD
-77 MTLTYQNQFVDEETL
+77 LTLTFLGLFEDEETL
-92 DEYYAEATY
+92 ETYYQETTY
-101 TPNLST
+101 TPDLAT
-107 NDDKTRIIVAVMDTK
+107 NDDKTKVIVSVYTTK
-122 EYDPETGNAY
+122 EYDEAGNAY
-132 GICWRPGDYEQM
+132 GVSWRPGDYEQM
-144 WRVRLVFPAGFEGG
+144 WRVRLVFPAGFQGG
-158 DIVINSQPACGAN
+158 DIVLNTAPACGN
-171 IMPGLE
+171 LLYPGLE

-183 SNDKVCTVSVEGTTP
+183 NNQKVCTVSVEGGS
-198 EPEVTE
+198 EPEVTAT
-204 KPVITWEA
+204 PVINW
-212 NDETQEVVITVTGAG
+212 DEETFTVSATGAG
-227 EIVLYNDDVEVA
+227 TVKLYVNGVEVENPYTFEL
-239 RGESPLTYT
+239 GEEETTYT
-248 VPYTDDPEGEEMGFS
+248 VT

-268 EGKEVSEYALAT
+268 EGKEISETAT
-280 VEVPGKPQV
+280 LEVTVPAAPV
-289 VPDVTPKPIIEVLTD
+289 VIEVTPKPIIDVFDDPEAQ
-304 MESETV
+304 TV
-310 TVRATGYGHI
+310 TVKASGYGHI
-320 CIYWDDQLM
+320 CLYWDDQLM
-329 AEGDG
+329 AEGEG
-334 VAEWVIPF
+334 EAVWVISY

-355 TAQEEGY
+355 TAQEEGK

-367 ALETVFVPGKAEPQP
+367 ARATVFVPGKSVEPQP
-382 YETPAPEIAT
+382 YETPAPEIVET
-392 DLTDDALVITATG
+392 MTDDALLITANG
-405 EGTVTVYVQTIDNE
+405 EGTVTLYVQTIDNE

-424 VETYEGEGTVT
+424 TETYEGEGTVSA
-435 VEVPRGDEAYFI
+435 VIPRGEETYYI
-447 NYWAVAQAD
+447 NYWAVAQAN
-456 EDAVPGSTQVSY
+456 EDAEPGSTQVSY

-477 TPVDPSHDQGVWIV
+477 TPVNPDHEQGVWIV
-491 TYLVDG
+491 TFLNG
-497 SEFWQEMLPSN
+497 GEEFWQEMLPSN
-508 DDYTCIVRFSYG
+508 EDYTCIVRFSYG

-615 VEEMNASK
+615 LEEMNASK

>member
-1 MKKFLFTLAALL
+1 MKKFLFTLAALM
-13 MAGSLCAEEYF
+13 MAGSAFAANYLY
-24 FIDDIQ
+24 IDDIQ
-30 LTQEEAAAGVKKVVN
+30 LTQEFVEQSSAKARQVDVA
-45 VKAHFDYAVSAWQ
+45 VKAHFEQWTNAWDVTFDFGEIICRGTVADDEGNVIAPDMVLQGMNKNGVMVNIPVALNANDAADHFIAANAVAGYYY
-58 VDFTLPEGVTIDM
+58 PEG
-71 AAKGSD
+71 SD
-77 MTLTYQNQFVDEETL
+77 PDE
-92 DEYYAEATY
+92 
-101 TPNLST
+101 
-107 NDDKTRIIVAVMDTK
+107 DDPVQYGAVK
-122 EYDPETGNAY
+122 WA
-132 GICWRPGDYEQM
+132 PGDYECM
-144 WRVRLVFPAGFEGG
+144 FMLTLRFPQYFEGG
-158 DIVINSQPACGAN
+158 DITIATTCASGTDAR
-171 IMPGLE
+171 PGVE
-177 PCPKNQ
+177 TAPKNVT
-183 SNDKVCTVSVEGTTP
+183 DTYVAHVTVEGGAQ
-198 EPEVTE
+198 PEVTDA
-204 KPVITWEA
+204 PVITY
-212 NDETQEVVITVTGAG
+212 DEETFTVSATGAG
-227 EIVLYNDDVEVA
+227 TVKLYVNGEEVSNPYTFEL
-239 RGESPLTYT
+239 GEEETTYT
-248 VPYTDDPEGEEMGFS
+248 VT

-268 EGKEVSEYALAT
+268 EGKEISETAT
-280 VEVPGKPQV
+280 LEVTVPAAPVVVE
-289 VPDVTPKPIIEVLTD
+289 VTPKPIIDVLTD
-304 MESETV
+304 QESETV
-310 TVRATGYGHI
+310 TVRATGDGHI

-329 AEGDG
+329 AEGEG

-355 TAQEEGY
+355 TAQEEGK

-367 ALETVFVPGKAEPQP
+367 ALATVFVPGKSVEPQP
-382 YETPAPEIAT
+382 YETPAPEIVET
-392 DLTDDALVITATG
+392 MTDDALLITATG
-405 EGTVTVYVQTIDNE
+405 EGTVTLYVQTIDNE

-424 VETYEGEGTVT
+424 TETYEGEGTVSA
-435 VEVPRGDEAYFI
+435 VIPRGEEAYFI
-447 NYWAVAQAD
+447 NYWAVAQAN
-456 EDAVPGSTQVSY
+456 EDAEPGSTEVAY
-468 FVEVPAKEV
+468 FVEVPAKEII
-477 TPVDPSHDQGVWIV
+477 PVDPSHEQGVWIV
-491 TYLVDG
+491 TFLAG
-497 SEFWQEMLPSN
+497 GEEFWQEMLPSN
-508 DDYTCIVRFSYG
+508 EDYTCIVRFSYG

-571 ELFENENLYVLEH
+571 ELYENENLYVLEH

>member
-13 MAGSLCAEEYF
+13 MAGSLYADNYLYIEDFEVAQADMGGY
-24 FIDDIQ
+24 I
-30 LTQEEAAAGVKKVVN
+30 EVPVM
-45 VKAHFDYAVSAWQ
+45 AHFDQYVSAWQ
-58 VDFTLPEGVTIDM
+58 VNITLPDGLTFDGNAEAGE
-71 AAKGSD
+71 D
-77 MTLTYQNQFVDEETL
+77 MTISYINDKGKNK
-92 DEYYAEATY
+92 TY
-101 TPNLST
+101 TLSLSQT
-107 NDDKTRIIVAVMDTK
+107 VG
-122 EYDPETGNAY
+122 ETTAAFIAASQQEGYYEVDGAWVSY
-132 GICWRPGDYEQM
+132 GAIKWEPGDYEEM
-144 WRVRLVFPAGFEGG
+144 FILYIVPAANFNGG
-158 DIVINSQPACGAN
+158 EIVVHTEPASGAD
-171 IMPGLE
+171 PRGE
-177 PCPKNQ
+177 VCPKNTEF
-183 SNDKVCTVSVEGTTP
+183 DKVCTVTVEGGAQ
-198 EPEVTE
+198 PEVTE
-204 KPVITWEA
+204 APVITY
-212 NDETQEVVITVTGAG
+212 DEETFTVTATGAG
-227 EIVLYNDDVEVA
+227 EVKLYVNGEEVENPYTFEL
-239 RGESPLTYT
+239 GEEETTYT
-248 VPYTDDPEGEEMGFS
+248 VT

-268 EGKEVSEYALAT
+268 EGKEISETAT
-280 VEVPGKPQV
+280 LEVTVPAAPV
-289 VPDVTPKPIIEVLTD
+289 VIEVTPKPIIDVFDDPEAQ
-304 MESETV
+304 TV
-310 TVRATGYGHI
+310 TVKASGYGHI
-320 CIYWDDQLM
+320 CIYWDDMLQ
-329 AEGDG
+329 AEGEG
-334 VAEWVIPF
+334 EAVWVIPY
-342 GEDPE
+342 GDDPE

-355 TAQEEGY
+355 TAQEEGK

-382 YETPAPEIAT
+382 YETPAPEVVET
-392 DLTDDALVITATG
+392 MTDDALMITATG
-405 EGTVTVYVQTIDNE
+405 EGTVTIYVQTIDNE

-424 VETYEGEGTVT
+424 TETYEGEGTVSA
-435 VEVPRGDEAYFI
+435 VIPRGDEAYFI

-456 EDAVPGSTQVSY
+456 EDAVPGSTQVAY

-477 TPVDPSHDQGVWIV
+477 TPVDPSHEQGVWIV

-508 DDYTCIVRFSYG
+508 NDYTCIVRFSYG